1 MCPEQSPEPKK
12 QQDTTPINLGQTAK
26 RVFFLTEE
34 LSKKI
39 DEKAVLMF
47 GERKGNVSLYVE
59 QAMRIHLHMT
69 IEGVTER

>member
-1 MCPEQSPEPKK
+1 
-12 QQDTTPINLGQTAK
+12 
-26 RVFFLTEE
+26 
-34 LSKKI
+34 
-39 DEKAVLMF
+39 MF